1 MEGERMFKKVVVS
14 SKFLTPLRDFE
25 SDVQSIEYRRDPL
38 LSNWCRINVRRT
50 ERVKQWKS
58 DANFWELVEKSEK
71 GCFFCPGNISKSTP
85 KFPPEIAPDGRL
97 KLGETTV
104 FPNLFPFAQ
113 HHAIATLTRKH
124 FADLHEFTE
133 DQIANTLTASV
144 EYFKRVV
151 ATYPKSRFP
160 SFNWNHLP
168 PSGASILHPHVQLV
182 VDERPTYFN
191 DLSLKAS
198 AKYYKKNGSCYWL
211 DLIKAEEKEGARF
224 IGRSGSIAWM
234 ATFAPMGNNEITA
247 IFEESSSVDLPA
259 KEVEAFASGLAKI
272 LKGYYE
278 LGVKSFNLTIYS
290 AAMGERRDD
299 YRLNVKLIS
308 RPPPLRDYTSDAGF
322 METLHMERVVE
333 SMPEKL
339 AESMRLFFGAAGSR

>member
-1 MEGERMFKKVVVS
+1 MPVFKKIVVE

-25 SDVQSIEYRRDPL
+25 GDAQSIEYRRDPL
-38 LSNWCRINVRRT
+38 LSTWCRINVRRT

-71 GCFFCPGNISKSTP
+71 GCFFCPDNIPKSTP
-85 KFPPEIAPDGRL
+85 KFPPEIAPEGRI
-97 KLGETTV
+97 KLGETFV

-133 DQIANTLTASV
+133 DQIANTLNASID
-144 EYFKRVV
+144 YFKRV
-151 ATYPKSRFP
+151 AKAYPRVKYP

-182 VDERPTYFN
+182 ADERPTRMV

-198 AKYYKKNGSCYWL
+198 AKYYGKNKGNYWL
-211 DLIKAEEKEGARF
+211 DLIEAEEKENARF
-224 IGRSGSIAWM
+224 IGKSGSIAWM
-234 ATFAPMGNNEITA
+234 TTFAPMGNNEITA
-247 IFEESSSVDLPA
+247 IFEESANLDISA
-259 KEVEAFASGLAKI
+259 KEVEAFASGLARI

-278 LGVKSFNLTIYS
+278 LGVKSFNLTMYS
-290 AAMGERRDD
+290 AALGERRDD
-299 YRLNVKLIS
+299 YRLNIKLIS

>member
-1 MEGERMFKKVVVS
+1 MFKKIVVE
-14 SKFLTPLRDFE
+14 SKFLSPLRDFE
-25 SDVQSIEYRRDPL
+25 GDTQLIEYRLDPL
-38 LSNWCRINVRRT
+38 LSTWCRINVRRT

-71 GCFFCPGNISKSTP
+71 GCFFCPDNIPKSTP
-85 KFPPEIAPDGRL
+85 KFPPEIVPEGRI
-97 KLGETTV
+97 KLGETFV

-133 DQIANTLTASV
+133 DQIANTLNASI
-144 EYFKRVV
+144 EYFKRV
-151 ATYPKSRFP
+151 AKAYPKVKYP

-182 VDERPTYFN
+182 ADERPTHLC
-191 DLSLKAS
+191 DQILKAS
-198 AKYYKKNGSCYWL
+198 TKYYGKNKSSYWL
-211 DLIKAEEKEGARF
+211 DLVKAEEKENTRF

-234 ATFAPMGNNEITA
+234 TTFAPIGNNEITA
-247 IFEESSSVDLPA
+247 IFEESSSLDLSA
-259 KEVEAFASGLAKI
+259 KEVEAFASGLARI

-278 LGVKSFNLTIYS
+278 LGVKSFNLTMYS
-290 AAMGERRDD
+290 AALGDD
-299 YRLNVKLIS
+299 REDYLLNVKLIS

-322 METLHMERVVE
+322 MESLNMERVVE